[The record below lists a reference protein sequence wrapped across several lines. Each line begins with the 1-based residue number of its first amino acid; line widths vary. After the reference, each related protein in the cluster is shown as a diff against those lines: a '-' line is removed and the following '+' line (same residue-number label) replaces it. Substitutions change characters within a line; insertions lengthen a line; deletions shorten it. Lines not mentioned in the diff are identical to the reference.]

1 MYVYKKKGRG
11 KAVDTERKKISF
23 GQYLVSNFAHQS
35 PSFFTSSTLDEC
47 GIGHTSDM
55 ELGAMRQEKLNTHL
69 TFFKTPL

>member
-47 GIGHTSDM
+47 GTSRRGGH
-55 ELGAMRQEKLNTHL
+55 
-69 TFFKTPL
+69 